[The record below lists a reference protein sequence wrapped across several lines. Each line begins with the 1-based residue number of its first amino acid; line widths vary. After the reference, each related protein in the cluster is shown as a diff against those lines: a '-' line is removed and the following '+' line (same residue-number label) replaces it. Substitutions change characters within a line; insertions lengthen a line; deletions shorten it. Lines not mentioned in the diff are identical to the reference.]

1 MKKIVFL
8 FLIINSFTAYSQ
20 EKPEPT
26 IDIEPYFDLKFT
38 QAERDSMIGELESM
52 KKALVA
58 MHGYEL
64 RNEVMPAV
72 LFDPIPANFSQKS
85 RSVLSDYDI
94 PAAELPKNRDDLAF
108 YTVAEL
114 SSLIK
119 NKKISS
125 VELTR
130 FFIDRLKTYSD
141 TLESTVA
148 ILEDRALEQAHKADL
163 EINKGRYRGPL
174 HGIPYGVKDLIAVKG
189 TKTTW
194 GATPFKDQEIETT
207 ATIVQNLDSAGAIL
221 VAKLTL
227 GALAM
232 GDIWYGG
239 KTRNPWNLEQGSSG
253 SSAGSAAAVSA
264 GLVPFAIG
272 SETLGSIVS
281 PSTRTGATGLRPTYG
296 RVSRNGAM
304 ALSWSMDKLGPI
316 TRSAKDAALVF
327 DVIEGKDPA
336 DPTTYRMNYSYNPVK
351 DLSKLKIGYL
361 KSYFERDY
369 SNKEN
374 DQRTLEQLIKM
385 GANLEP
391 VNLPDSVPVS
401 ALSIIL
407 MAEAAAAFDQ
417 LTRSGLDSLL
427 VNQSK
432 YAWPNYF
439 RGARF
444 IPAVEYINANRLRR
458 IVQNELHE
466 IFKEYDVIVAPS
478 FGGSQLLMT
487 NLTGHPAVVMP
498 NGFND
503 KGAPTSIT
511 FLGNLFDEGIILAFA
526 QAYQEA
532 TEWDNKHP
540 EFFK

>member
-8 FLIINSFTAYSQ
+8 SLIILSFTAYSQ
-20 EKPEPT
+20 DKPGPT
-26 IDIEPYFDLKFT
+26 IEIEPYYDINLT
-38 QAERDSMIGELESM
+38 QAERDSLIGELESM
-52 KKALVA
+52 KKSLVA
-58 MHGYEL
+58 MHGYQL
-64 RNEVMPAV
+64 QNDIMPAV
-72 LFDPIPANFSQKS
+72 LFDPIPHNFVQKT
-85 RSVLSDYDI
+85 RSALSNYDL
-94 PAAELPKNRDDLAF
+94 PEAELPKNPEDLAF

-119 NKKISS
+119 DKKISS

-130 FFIDRLKTYSD
+130 FFINRLKTYSD

-148 ILEDRALEQAHKADL
+148 ILEDRALEQANRADQ
-163 EINKGRYRGPL
+163 EIKEGRYRGPL
-174 HGIPYGVKDLIAVKG
+174 HGIPYGVKDLIAVEG

-194 GATPFKDQEIETT
+194 GATPFKEQEIKTT
-207 ATIVQNLDSAGAIL
+207 ATIVKKFDDAGAIL
-221 VAKLTL
+221 VVKLTL

-239 KTRNPWNLEQGSSG
+239 KTRNPWNLKQGSSG

-316 TRSAKDAALVF
+316 TRSAKDAAIVF
-327 DVIEGKDPA
+327 DAIEGKDPA
-336 DPTTYRMNYSYNPVK
+336 DPTTIEMAYSYNPVK
-351 DLSKLKIGYL
+351 DLGNLKIGYL

-374 DQRTLEQLIKM
+374 DQQTLDQLIKM
-385 GANLEP
+385 GAKLEP
-391 VNLPDSVPVS
+391 VALPDSVPVS

-417 LTRSGLDSLL
+417 LTRSDLDSLL

-458 IVQNELHE
+458 IVQNELHQT
-466 IFKEYDVIVAPS
+466 FKEYDVIIAPS

-498 NGFND
+498 NGFTE
-503 KGAPTSIT
+503 KGTPTSIT
-511 FLGNLFDEGIILAFA
+511 FLGNLYDEGIIMALA

-532 TEWDNKHP
+532 TEWDDKHP